1 MMAAQ
6 TKPLN
11 VSFKQINKDS
21 IPLVGGKGANLGE
34 IVSAGFPV
42 PDGFAITVHSYDK
55 FLEENNLKAEINAIL
70 KEINVNNSEEL
81 EKTSKIVSKKIVKS
95 EIPKDISDDII
106 RFYKNLSGRLTPA
119 LVAVRSSATA
129 EDLPGASFAGQQATY
144 LNIKGEANLLIAV
157 RECWASLFTARAL
170 FPRSPSAKEAG

>member
-11 VSFKQINKDS
+11 VNFKQINKDS

-34 IVSAGFPV
+34 MVSAGFPV
-42 PDGFAITVHSYDK
+42 PDGFAITVHAYDK
-55 FLEENNLKAEINAIL
+55 FLEENNLKAEINSIL

-81 EKTSKIVSKKIVKS
+81 EKASKIVSKKIVKS

-106 RFYKNLSGRLTPA
+106 RFYQSLSGRLTPA
-119 LVAVRSSATA
+119 LAARRTRIG
-129 EDLPGASFAGQQATY
+129 DRGPPGRRAARRRITRAPA
-144 LNIKGEANLLIAV
+144 KGEANLL
-157 RECWASLFTARAL
+157 
-170 FPRSPSAKEAG
+170 